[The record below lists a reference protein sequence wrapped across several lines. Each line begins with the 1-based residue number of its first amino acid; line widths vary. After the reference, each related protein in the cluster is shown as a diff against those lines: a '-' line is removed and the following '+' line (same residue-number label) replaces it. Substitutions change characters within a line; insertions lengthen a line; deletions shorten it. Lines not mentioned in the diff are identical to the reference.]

1 MKILLRPDRSAFE
14 VHGLPAP
21 AQQALESL
29 AADAWS
35 AHFSVRIEPEPAQ
48 AREPRQV
55 RPMLGRCEVRGGVL
69 CFTPDYPL
77 LPGRRYRACFGE
89 TVEIFAVPLPEAP
102 PPVVLRVYPSAGALP
117 ENLLRF
123 YVYFS
128 APMREDEALQH
139 VRLVDERG
147 ERGEEVPGALLD
159 PHEELWDPGRT
170 RLTLLL
176 DPGRVKTGLGAHNKL
191 GRALRAGHSYRLV
204 IDRGWRDARGEPS
217 RGVFEK
223 PFQVVAAAVRALEVA
238 RWRLEAPTAGSTE
251 PLRLRFPAPL
261 DHALLGLCLRVR
273 GPVGAGESA
282 EGSEVAGRAEGEGE
296 ETGWRF
302 TPAAPW
308 LAGAYSVEVDAR
320 LEDVAG
326 NNLRGP
332 FDRPMRAGRLET
344 DKLDRAAIPFVV
356 AG

>member
-1 MKILLRPDRSAFE
+1 MRIFLRPDRSAFE
-14 VHGLPAP
+14 VHGLASP
-21 AQQALESL
+21 AQRALESL

-35 AHFSVRIEPEPAQ
+35 AHFSVRVEPEPAQ

-55 RPMLGRCEVRGGVL
+55 RPMLGRYEVRGGVL

-89 TVEIFAVPLPEAP
+89 TVEIFAVPLPEALP
-102 PPVVLRVYPSAGALP
+102 PAVTRVYPSAQALP

-128 APMREDEALQH
+128 APMREEEALQH
-139 VRLVDERG
+139 LRLLD
-147 ERGEEVPGALLD
+147 ERGEEVPGAFLD

-176 DPGRVKTGLGAHNKL
+176 DPGRVKTGLGAHEKL
-191 GRALRAGHSYRLV
+191 GRALRAGRSYRLL
-204 IDRGWRDARGEPS
+204 IDSGWRDARGEPS
-217 RGVFEK
+217 RVAFEK

-238 RWRLEAPTAGSTE
+238 RWQVEAPTAGSTE

-273 GPVGAGESA
+273 RPGGAGAPA
-282 EGSEVAGRAEGEGE
+282 EGSEVPGRAEGEGA

-332 FDRPMRAGRLET
+332 FDRPMRAGRLKT
-344 DKLDRAAIPFVV
+344 DKLDRATVPFVV